1 MTSVVPAL
9 EIGGSHVDGG
19 LVDLS
24 AGGVIPSSRH
34 REPIPPDGTAPEIL
48 GAIRRSAGTL
58 AASADRGATWGVAIP
73 GPFDYRRGI
82 GRYEDVGKFDAL
94 RGVNVRG
101 ALLEELEGAAAD
113 LVFLNDADAFLLGEW
128 TAGAAAG
135 HSRAAGVTL
144 GTGVGS
150 AFLADGVIVDAGPD
164 VPPEGRLD
172 LLTFDGRPFEETV
185 SRRGILRRY
194 GLLAGPALRPEV
206 KDIAQRAREGER
218 IAFEVLEET
227 FGVLGQILGPWIAR
241 FDAAVLVVGGAM
253 VGSWDLIERPLRD
266 GIVEA
271 VPGVAERVEIVP
283 ARLPDDAG
291 MIGAARHSARLTGAR
306 AADEVTAR
314 GCDPPIDSRWTI
326 HACSGIAGR
335 SRDCPRGRRK
345 GAGHQASPG

>member
-24 AGGVIPSSRH
+24 AGGVIPTSRH
-34 REPIPPDGTAPEIL
+34 RELVPADGTAPEIL
-48 GAIRRSAGTL
+48 GAIRRAAGAL

-73 GPFDYRRGI
+73 GPFDYTLGI
-82 GRYEDVGKFDAL
+82 GQYEGVGKFDAL
-94 RGVNVRG
+94 RGVDIRG

-113 LVFLNDADAFLLGEW
+113 LVFVNDADAFLLGEW
-128 TAGAAAG
+128 MAGAAAG

-144 GTGVGS
+144 GTGLGS

-172 LLTFDGRPFEETV
+172 LLTLDGRPLEETV
-185 SRRGILRRY
+185 SSRAIVRRY
-194 GLLAGPALRPEV
+194 GLLADPARRPEADV

-218 IAFEVLEET
+218 IAFEMLVEI
-227 FGVLGQILGPWIAR
+227 FGVLGQVLGPWIAR

-253 VGSWDLIERPLRD
+253 VGSWDLIESPLRG
-266 GIVEA
+266 GILEA
-271 VPGVAERVEIVP
+271 VPGLRARVEIVP

-291 MIGAARHSARLTGAR
+291 MIGAARHSVRLTATR
-306 AADEVTAR
+306 AADQTD
-314 GCDPPIDSRWTI
+314 GSRV
-326 HACSGIAGR
+326 
-335 SRDCPRGRRK
+335 
-345 GAGHQASPG
+345 